1 MHDGGA
7 LVRINWRDM
16 GPEEFGSVYE
26 SLLELVPDISADLND
41 FRFADPEQ
49 AKGNKRKTTG
59 SYYTPDPLVQQLLDS
74 ALQPVI
80 DQRLAAADDQEQ
92 ALLAITV
99 CDPACGSGHFLLAA
113 ARRMANH
120 LAHLRAAG
128 TPSGDDFRHALRDV
142 IGNCIYGVDVNPM
155 ALELARMSLWL
166 EAMTPDK
173 ALGFLDHHLQC
184 GDALLGI
191 LDPAVIDR
199 GLPDKAFD
207 ALTGDDKDIAKKLK
221 ASNRS
226 ERKSWQRQLASND
239 LFSED
244 QLAATTEAVETL
256 TDDDLHAVAAKD
268 DAWQHAS
275 DTARHSRLA
284 RLENLYIG
292 A

>member
-1 MHDGGA
+1 
-7 LVRINWRDM
+7 
-16 GPEEFGSVYE
+16 
-26 SLLELVPDISADLND
+26 
-41 FRFADPEQ
+41 
-49 AKGNKRKTTG
+49 
-59 SYYTPDPLVQQLLDS
+59 
-74 ALQPVI
+74 
-80 DQRLAAADDQEQ
+80 
-92 ALLAITV
+92 
-99 CDPACGSGHFLLAA
+99 
-113 ARRMANH
+113 
-120 LAHLRAAG
+120 
-128 TPSGDDFRHALRDV
+128 
-142 IGNCIYGVDVNPM
+142 
-155 ALELARMSLWL
+155 
-166 EAMTPDK
+166 
-173 ALGFLDHHLQC
+173 
-184 GDALLGI
+184 
-191 LDPAVIDR
+191 AVIDR

-292 A
+292 AFLLPKTADTATQLPSSRHLWAVAHNQHEPTLADAEMAAQQARDEANVLHWWVAFPQIADQGGFDVLLGNPPWERIKLQEQEFFAARDPHVALAP